1 LKRIE
6 REGMNQSIHLLDLI
20 NREKLDDILKVFTEV
35 TGVASII
42 ADVNGKP
49 ITQPHNFSMLCQTY
63 CRFSELGRQKCH
75 ESDSYGGQQ
84 SAKLKK
90 RFIYKCLNAGL
101 LDSASP
107 IIVKG
112 YHLATVLCGQILDRP
127 VSTEIVSE
135 RARSIG
141 VSDIEGYLL
150 EFEKIPLMSPERFES
165 IVSLMEVVTMTISEL
180 ALRTYLSSE
189 YSQHYLDKLINSV
202 SDGIISTN
210 ANNAISMVNEACVKM
225 FGYEKEKL
233 IGQSIFSLFS
243 DAASITAYQKQ
254 KKLSLKKNGRA
265 ELTAVD
271 AEDQYF
277 PVQVSISSFKT
288 DNKKNPGYVAV
299 LRDVSEEKKIE
310 RMKNDLIG
318 MLTHDMGNPIL
329 SIQKAIELI
338 VEGTLGKLN
347 RKQMEVMNLALMT
360 SNQLFGMVTD
370 FLDIYRNENG
380 LFLLRKLPID
390 MNRILQDAINQL
402 NLLAQEKQ
410 ILIHYV
416 PSSTPLTI
424 HGDETRLLRT
434 VINILDNA
442 IKFSPEN
449 SIINLSLT
457 LLKVND
463 KQTLRTTIIPN
474 LLRQLKKG
482 QQYVLTT
489 VTDQGPGIPKYYQKS
504 IFEKFFTNSPKT
516 RKGKIGLGLGLAF
529 CKLVVEAH
537 DGFIWTKSPLLDT
550 STEQNKGCRF
560 NFLLP
565 EHSD

>member
-1 LKRIE
+1 
-6 REGMNQSIHLLDLI
+6 MSQSIHLLDLI
-20 NREKLDDILKVFTEV
+20 NKEKLDDFLKVFTEV

-49 ITQPHNFSMLCQTY
+49 ITQPHNFSTLCQAY
-63 CRFSELGRQKCH
+63 CRSSELGRQKCH

-84 SAKLKK
+84 SARLKK

-107 IIVKG
+107 IIVRG
-112 YHLATVLCGQILDRP
+112 YQLATVLCGQVLNKP

-180 ALRTYLSSE
+180 ALRKYLSSE
-189 YSQHYLDKLINSV
+189 YSQNYLDKLINSV

-210 ANNAISMVNEACVKM
+210 ANNAISMVNEACVEM

-254 KKLSLKKNGRA
+254 KELSLKKNGRA

-271 AEDQYF
+271 AENQYF
-277 PVQVSISSFKT
+277 PVQVSISSLKT

-299 LRDVSEEKKIE
+299 LRDVSQEKKIE

-347 RKQMEVMNLALMT
+347 QNQMEVMNLALMT

-380 LFLLRKLPID
+380 LLLLRKLPID
-390 MNRILQDAINQL
+390 MNQIFQEAINQL

-410 ILIHYV
+410 IFIHFV
-416 PSSTPLTI
+416 PCSTPLTI

-442 IKFSPEN
+442 IKFSPK
-449 SIINLSLT
+449 SGIINLSST
-457 LLKVND
+457 LLEGND
-463 KQTLRTTIIPN
+463 HQTARTMIIPN

-482 QQYVLTT
+482 QQYVLAT

-516 RKGKIGLGLGLAF
+516 GKGKIGLGLGLAF

-537 DGFIWTKSPLLDT
+537 NGFIWTKSPLLDT
-550 STEQNKGCRF
+550 TTERNKGCRF

-565 EHSD
+565 VHSG

>member
-1 LKRIE
+1 
-6 REGMNQSIHLLDLI
+6 MSQSIHLLDLI
-20 NREKLDDILKVFTEV
+20 KKEKLDDILKVFTEV

-42 ADVNGKP
+42 ADVNGRP
-49 ITQPHNFSMLCQTY
+49 ITQPHNFSVLCQTY
-63 CRFSELGRQKCH
+63 CRSSEIGRRKCH

-84 SAKLKK
+84 SARLKK

-112 YHLATVLCGQILDRP
+112 YHLATVLCGQVLNKP
-127 VSTEIVSE
+127 VSAEIVSE
-135 RARSIG
+135 RAHSIG
-141 VSDIEGYLL
+141 VRDIEGYLL

-165 IVSLMEVVTMTISEL
+165 IVSLMEVVTLTISEL
-180 ALRTYLSSE
+180 ALRKYLSSE
-189 YSQHYLDKLINSV
+189 YSQHYLDKMINSV

-225 FGYEKEKL
+225 FGYKKEKL
-233 IGQSIFSLFS
+233 IGHSIFSLFS

-254 KKLSLKKNGRA
+254 RDLSLKKNGRA
-265 ELTAVD
+265 ELTAVN
-271 AEDQYF
+271 AENQYF
-277 PVQVSISSFKT
+277 PVQVSISSIKT

-299 LRDVSEEKKIE
+299 FRDVSEEKKIE
-310 RMKNDLIG
+310 RTKNDLIG

-338 VEGTLGKLN
+338 VDGTLGKLN
-347 RKQMEVMNLALMT
+347 QEQKEVMNLALTT

-380 LFLLRKLPID
+380 LFLLRKLSINMD
-390 MNRILQDAINQL
+390 HILQNAINQL

-410 ILIHYV
+410 IFIHYK

-424 HGDETRLLRT
+424 HGDEHRLMRT
-434 VINILDNA
+434 VVNILDNA

-449 SIINLSLT
+449 SIINISST
-457 LLKVND
+457 LINGD
-463 KQTLRTTIIPN
+463 DNQTVRTMIIPN
-474 LLRQLKKG
+474 FLRQLKKD
-482 QQYVLTT
+482 QQYVLSTI
-489 VTDQGPGIPKYYQKS
+489 TDQGPGIPKYYQKN

-537 DGFIWTKSPLLDT
+537 DGIIWTKSPLSEP
-550 STEQNKGCRF
+550 STQKNKGCRF

-565 EHSD
+565 AH

>member
-1 LKRIE
+1 
-6 REGMNQSIHLLDLI
+6 MSQSIHLLDLI
-20 NREKLDDILKVFTEV
+20 KKEKLDDILKVFTEV

-42 ADVNGKP
+42 ADVNGRP
-49 ITQPHNFSMLCQTY
+49 ITQPHNFSVLCQTY
-63 CRFSELGRQKCH
+63 CRSSEIGRRKCH

-84 SAKLKK
+84 SLRLKK

-112 YHLATVLCGQILDRP
+112 YHLATVLCGQVLNKP
-127 VSTEIVSE
+127 VSAGIVSE

-141 VSDIEGYLL
+141 VRDIEGYLL

-165 IVSLMEVVTMTISEL
+165 IVSLMEVVTLTISEL
-180 ALRTYLSSE
+180 ALRKYLSSE
-189 YSQHYLDKLINSV
+189 YSQHYLDKMINSV

-225 FGYEKEKL
+225 FGYKKEKL
-233 IGQSIFSLFS
+233 IGHSIFSLFS

-254 KKLSLKKNGRA
+254 RDLSLKKNGRA
-265 ELTAVD
+265 ELTAVN
-271 AEDQYF
+271 AENQYF
-277 PVQVSISSFKT
+277 PVQVSISSIKT

-310 RMKNDLIG
+310 RTKNDLIG

-338 VEGTLGKLN
+338 VDGTLGKLN
-347 RKQMEVMNLALMT
+347 QEQKEVMNLALTT

-380 LFLLRKLPID
+380 LFLLRKLSINMD
-390 MNRILQDAINQL
+390 HILQNAINQL

-410 ILIHYV
+410 IFIHYK

-424 HGDETRLLRT
+424 HGDEHRLMRT
-434 VINILDNA
+434 VVNILDNA

-449 SIINLSLT
+449 SIINISST
-457 LLKVND
+457 LINGD
-463 KQTLRTTIIPN
+463 DNQTVRTMIIPN
-474 LLRQLKKG
+474 FLRQLKKD
-482 QQYVLTT
+482 QQYVLSTI
-489 VTDQGPGIPKYYQKS
+489 TDQGPGIPKYYQKN

-537 DGFIWTKSPLLDT
+537 DGIIWTKSPLSEP
-550 STEQNKGCRF
+550 STGKNKGCRF

-565 EHSD
+565 AH